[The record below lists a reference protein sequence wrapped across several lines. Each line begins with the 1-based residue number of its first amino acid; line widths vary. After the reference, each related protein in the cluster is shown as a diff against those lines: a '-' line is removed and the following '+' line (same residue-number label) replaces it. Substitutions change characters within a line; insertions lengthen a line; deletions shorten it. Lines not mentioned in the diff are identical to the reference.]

1 MHHKPIKSSL
11 LILVTIGSLMLLLLI
26 ASCGGTMKV
35 SERLSHAIKYG
46 VVDSIIQGDTLG
58 QKATTT
64 LIDASEIA
72 DSLRATSSVLQSAED
87 SLRLS
92 TQDTLLNTQN
102 SIISGITKERSLVS
116 NDSTLSDNTLLT
128 GDSAHLAVDSLHTDS
143 TSMSQ
148 LKASV
153 DYESQDSIVILPKRS
168 LVRMY
173 GNGKVSYQ
181 GQVLEGDFMQM
192 QTDSGNVFST
202 YIDYPDSLKKE
213 RVYAKMKMGDDNYE
227 AKSINY
233 NFQSQRGF
241 ITDVITQQGEGFML
255 AKRTKRMENNS
266 LYIVDGKYTTCDN
279 HEHPHFYIAM
289 TKAKV
294 RPGKDLVAGP
304 LYMVLADVPL
314 PIGLPFAFFPFTTS
328 RSSGLIMPSYGDE
341 MERGFYLRNGGYYFA
356 INDYMDLE
364 LTGDIYTKGSWG
376 VRART
381 NYIKRY
387 RYRGS
392 IDASYLVTVRG
403 DKAAG
408 DYAKGTDF
416 RIAWTH
422 SQDPKANPYRTFSAN
437 VNYSTSRYNHNNLD
451 GLYNPQVMGQNTKSS
466 SISFSQRFPNSPW
479 SLTGSIN
486 IAQRSSDSTI
496 ALTLPNV
503 SVTMS
508 RIYPFKRKEA
518 VGRERWY
525 EKISLSYSGQL
536 SNSVTEKENKILHT
550 SLVKD
555 WRNGIQHSIPV
566 SASFDIGQYIK
577 LTPSFNYTERWYT
590 SHIEKA
596 YDAAQNRVVASDTI
610 YGFNR
615 VYDFNASLAL
625 STIVYGF
632 WKPLPFLGDKINM
645 IRHRME
651 PSISINYRPDFGDPT
666 FGFWEEL
673 NYITPEGRRVT
684 EYYSPFETGMYG
696 VPGRGKSG
704 SIGLSLGNNLEA
716 KVKVKRDSTNTEA
729 EEFKKISLIESLNL
743 STSYNLAADSFQW
756 SDLNASVAI
765 RLSQSFTLR
774 LGGAFDLYTYD
785 YHEHDGR
792 ISPYRVNKLR
802 VLNGKGI
809 GRYRGTSTS
818 FSYTFNPQTFEK
830 IRGLF
835 GWKKDKDDRQGDQH
849 NSSESNSG
857 GFGNDRGFG
866 NTRGNSTGDGGS
878 LLGQKAQGL
887 GEFDTDGYLKTNMN
901 WSLGFNYS
909 LSLGQ
914 GEFNTKIKEYDY
926 KWRHDLSFNGNF
938 SPTPNWNFN
947 FSANYNFDLNRVT
960 NMTCNI
966 SRNLHCWTM
975 TASFIPIGAYKSYH
989 FTIQVNSSILQD
1001 LKYQQSNQPG
1011 SGMNMW
1017 R

>member
-11 LILVTIGSLMLLLLI
+11 LILVTIGFLLLPLLL
-26 ASCGGTMKV
+26 APRVGAMRVG
-35 SERLSHAIKYG
+35 ERLSYAIKYG
-46 VVDSIIQGDTLG
+46 VLDSILQGDTTIGAVRSQALATQLDSATLAEG
-58 QKATTT
+58 AGGGTPRNPMEPDLDSILTATTQST
-64 LIDASEIA
+64 S
-72 DSLRATSSVLQSAED
+72 DSLPIL
-87 SLRLS
+87 
-92 TQDTLLNTQN
+92 
-102 SIISGITKERSLVS
+102 G
-116 NDSTLSDNTLLT
+116 DSTLVAS
-128 GDSAHLAVDSLHTDS
+128 DSLAIDS
-143 TSMSQ
+143 TSVSQ

-153 DYESQDSIVILPKRS
+153 DYESQDSIVILPRRS

-173 GNGKVSYQ
+173 GNGKVNYQ

-213 RVYAKMKMGDDNYE
+213 RIYAKMKMGEDNYE

-233 NFQSQRGF
+233 NFHSQRGF

-255 AKRTKRMENNS
+255 AERTKRMENNS

-279 HEHPHFYIAM
+279 HDHPHFYIAM

-314 PIGLPFAFFPFTTS
+314 PIGLPFAFFPFTTT
-328 RSSGLIMPSYGDE
+328 RSSGLIMPSYGEE

-356 INDYMDLE
+356 LNDYMDLE
-364 LTGDIYTKGSWG
+364 LTGDVYTKGSWG
-376 VRART
+376 VQARS

-408 DYAKGTDF
+408 DYSKGTDF
-416 RIAWTH
+416 RIAWNH

-451 GLYNPQVMGQNTKSS
+451 ALYNPQVMGQNTKSS

-479 SLTGSIN
+479 SFTGSVN

-496 ALTLPNV
+496 SLTLPNI

-508 RIYPFKRKEA
+508 RIYPFKRKVA

-536 SNSVTEKENKILHT
+536 SNSVTEKENKILKT
-550 SLVKD
+550 NLVRD

-566 SASFDIGQYIK
+566 SASFDIGQYLK

-590 SHIEKA
+590 SRVEKA
-596 YDAAQNRVVASDTI
+596 YDAAQNRVVPSDTI

-625 STIVYGF
+625 STTVYGF
-632 WKPLPFLGDKINM
+632 WKPLPFLGDKVNM

-651 PSISINYRPDFGDPT
+651 PSISINYRPDFGAPA

-684 EYYSPFETGMYG
+684 EHYSPFEKGMYG

-704 SIGLSLGNNLEA
+704 SIGFSLGNNLEA
-716 KVKVKRDSTNTEA
+716 KVKVKRDSTDTEA
-729 EEFKKISLIESLNL
+729 EEFKKISLIESLSL

-756 SDLNASVAI
+756 SDLSANIAI
-765 RLSQSFTLR
+765 RLSESFTLR
-774 LGGAFDLYTYD
+774 LGGTFDLYTYD

-802 VLNGKGI
+802 ILNGKGI

-818 FSYTFNPQTFEK
+818 FSYTFNPQTFDK

-835 GWKKDKDDRQGDQH
+835 GWKKKEGEDSGKKNNSTPPGGTDGMGD
-849 NSSESNSG
+849 
-857 GFGNDRGFG
+857 FGNDRS
-866 NTRGNSTGDGGS
+866 RGMGGAGGEGGGS
-878 LLGQKAQGL
+878 LLGHKSQSL
-887 GEFDTDGYLKTNMN
+887 GEFDPDGYLKTNMN

-914 GEFNTKIKEYDY
+914 GEFNPKIKEYDY

-938 SPTPNWNFN
+938 SPTPNWRFN
-947 FSANYNFDLNRVT
+947 FSANYNFDLKRIT

-989 FTIQVNSSILQD
+989 FTVQVNSSILQD

-1011 SGMNMW
+1011 SSRNMW